1 MKSNKKVLIYLI
13 IIAIFDAIIPIPIM
27 ALILIYIV
35 VEKPEWFK
43 NLVAEVYI
51 K

>member
-13 IIAIFDAIIPIPIM
+13 IIAIFDAIIPIPVM
-27 ALILIYIV
+27 ALILIYVV

-43 NLVAEVYI
+43 KIVAEVYTT
-51 K
+51 